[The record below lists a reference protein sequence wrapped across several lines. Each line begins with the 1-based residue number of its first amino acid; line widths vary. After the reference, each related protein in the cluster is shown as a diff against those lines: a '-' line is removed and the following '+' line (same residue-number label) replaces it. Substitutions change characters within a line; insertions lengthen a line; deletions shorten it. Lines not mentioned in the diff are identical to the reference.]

1 MRQIVIALSMA
12 AGIACGIAAC
22 GTNEMRENGTPDP
35 NGTVYPGYGTGGSS
49 NERPADTS
57 QPAAPNR

>member
-1 MRQIVIALSMA
+1 MRQAVIALSIA
-12 AGIACGIAAC
+12 AVIACGVAAC

-49 NERPADTS
+49 NERPADTN
-57 QPAAPNR
+57 QPAAPSR